1 MYYCNMPHLLRE
13 NLLTNCDN
21 FLTTSTQS
29 WLYRM
34 LNTGLSFPVAII
46 NSWPRLKAIHLIV
59 KRRQVFQIT
68 TFHFGKKKRE
78 TRSLRLAGFDVQM
91 YFRGFFCM
99 SCMSKLCILGICP
112 CDSTC
117 TVCRK
122 GTVYMYQYLLVC
134 LVINV

>member
-13 NLLTNCDN
+13 NLLTNCVN

-46 NSWPRLKAIHLIV
+46 NSLAPLEGDTSNC

-78 TRSLRLAGFDVQM
+78 TLRLADFDVQM

-117 TVCRK
+117 TVCIGK
-122 GTVYMYQYLLVC
+122 ELCTCTSICQFVW
-134 LVINV
+134 